1 MLPSNAVCLIH
12 EYSKP
17 VTRPDWRQSKPIVT
31 TYQLYKIVV
40 ETQLKL
46 SPLMYRLFMNIYQTW
61 WFGLFVCIRFHG
73 LKFVFHRYDI
83 THENLMKIDG
93 VQDAL
98 DFYKNN

>member
-1 MLPSNAVCLIH
+1 MLPSNAVCLIR

-40 ETQLKL
+40 ETQTKL
-46 SPLMYRLFMNIYQTW
+46 SPLMYKLFMNIYQTW
-61 WFGLFVCIRFHG
+61 WFGLFACIRFHG
-73 LKFVFHRYDI
+73 LKFVFERYDI
-83 THENLMKIDG
+83 SHKNLMQIDG